1 MNTGRE
7 TGSLSGRVVGNPAVQ
22 TLVAMVVV
30 SLLTWWSFLVGST
43 GLFVLASPVF
53 DPPWGLV
60 TSVYAHA
67 NPAHLLSNAMLIAVA
82 GGIVSLST
90 TRLKFHA
97 FFLSTGALAAV
108 AQVWSGLVLG
118 NPTAVLGSSGAAFA
132 LVGYVLASNP
142 VSASLLDRFRLPARA
157 VVILVA
163 LAAFVLTLTYS
174 APGSA
179 LVAHFTGAVAGL
191 TAGRFRLLR
200 DAGR

>member
-1 MNTGRE
+1 MASDRE
-7 TGSLSGRVVGNPAVQ
+7 ASPVGRVVRNPAVQ
-22 TLVAMVVV
+22 TLAAMVVV
-30 SLLTWWSFLVGST
+30 SLLTWWSFLVGLT
-43 GLFVLASPVF
+43 GLFVLAPPVL
-53 DPPWGLV
+53 DPPWGVV

-67 NPAHLLSNAMLIAVA
+67 NPAHLLSNAMIIAVA

-108 AQVWSGLVLG
+108 AQVWSGVVLG

-142 VSASLLDRFRLPARA
+142 VSTSFLDRFRLPARA
-157 VVILVA
+157 VVVLVA
-163 LAAFVLTLTYS
+163 LIAFVLTLTYS

-200 DAGR
+200 DTRR

>member
-1 MNTGRE
+1 MVSDRE
-7 TGSLSGRVVGNPAVQ
+7 ASPVGRVVRNPTVQ
-22 TLVAMVVV
+22 TLAAMVVV
-30 SLLTWWSFLVGST
+30 SLLTWWSFLVGLT
-43 GLFVLASPVF
+43 GLFVLAPPVL
-53 DPPWGLV
+53 DPPWGVV

-67 NPAHLLSNAMLIAVA
+67 NPAHLLSNAMIIAVA

-97 FFLSTGALAAV
+97 FFLATGALAAV
-108 AQVWSGLVLG
+108 AQVWSGVLLG

-142 VSASLLDRFRLPARA
+142 VSTSFLDRFRLPARA
-157 VVILVA
+157 VVVLVA
-163 LAAFVLTLTYS
+163 LIAFVLTLTYS

-179 LVAHFTGAVAGL
+179 LVAHFTGAAAGL

-200 DAGR
+200 DDRR